1 MANKSWYRNSYYY
14 CKGEMIMKK
23 QTAGFMK
30 GIGTGVA
37 VGIVASVAGKMMYDN
52 NKKSIKKTAKKAV
65 KAMGGMVDSVQNMMK

>member
-1 MANKSWYRNSYYY
+1 MIWHDPYYI

-23 QTAGFMK
+23 QTVGFMK

-37 VGIVASVAGKMMYDN
+37 MGVVASVAGKMVYDS